1 MVWVG
6 SGVFELTLNEVI
18 ESELCMFGRREFKRV
33 GAAVAKALPPI
44 CTVLDLVTGVRRLV
58 LANHCYIYNNTY
70 RRG

>member
-44 CTVLDLVTGVRRLV
+44 CTVLDLVTG
-58 LANHCYIYNNTY
+58 
-70 RRG
+70 